1 MKTGGWSPFN
11 LLWMSFLGVAIWPTL
26 GIAASHHL
34 FDRFSEAAFLL
45 GGINAIFLFFVALPF
60 GLIFGMANNAINAV
74 FTSTLVV
81 LWLLMWLLPVRWLIR
96 HLRSRRDQAIFMAI
110 LSGISLAQAVLGYLM
125 ILGKGV

>member
-60 GLIFGMANNAINAV
+60 GLIFGI
-74 FTSTLVV
+74 V

-96 HLRSRRDQAIFMAI
+96 HPRSRRDQAIFMAI
-110 LSGISLAQAVLGYLM
+110 LSGISLAQAVLRYLM
-125 ILGKGV
+125 IFGKGV